1 VWQPQGCFMR
11 TTALTSRPTRGKG
24 NAEQLALMGYNES
37 HDLGVEGSTI
47 IVKQNRSLYSQYE

>member
-1 VWQPQGCFMR
+1 MR